1 MLSFIQSDGESQF
14 VLFSLEHLF
23 SLFVVIVIILGI
35 YWYRS
40 DLQRPIPN
48 TISRGLLIIVLIVS
62 DISLHAWLWWVDEW
76 GFRNALPLHLSSIS
90 LLLAALLLWFK
101 SYRLFE
107 FTYFVGVGSALQAMI
122 TPDISLYTFP
132 HFRYIQFFIAH
143 GGIVVANLF
152 MVFVEG
158 FRPTWKSLWRAFFYL
173 NLYTLF
179 IFIFNIMIGSNYMYV
194 SKKPINP
201 SIIDYLGPWPWYI
214 IPLEIIA
221 LVTFFILY
229 LPFWFTEKKKHMQ
242 KS

>member
-1 MLSFIQSDGESQF
+1 MLSFILPDGENQF
-14 VLFSLEHLF
+14 VLFSFEHLF
-23 SLFVVIVIILGI
+23 SLFSVIVIILFI
-35 YWYRS
+35 YWNRNS
-40 DLQRPIPN
+40 LKQTLLN
-48 TISRGLLIIVLIVS
+48 VISRGILITVLIVS
-62 DISLHAWLWWVDEW
+62 EISLHAWLWWVDEW
-76 GFRNALPLHLSSIS
+76 GYRNALPLHLSSIS
-90 LLLAALLLWFK
+90 LLLAAFLLWMK

-143 GGIVVANLF
+143 GGIVVANFF

-158 FRPTWKSLWRAFFYL
+158 FRPTLKSLWRAFFYL
-173 NLYTLF
+173 NLYTLI

-194 SKKPINP
+194 SRKPINP

-214 IPLEIIA
+214 IPLEMIA

-229 LPFWFTEKKKHMQ
+229 LPFFLTRKKKHL
-242 KS
+242 KES